1 MSGVPPPA
9 FSQTAGRERALDSI
23 AMSTPP
29 DPVETGLVAS
39 LRGLDRDGRLL
50 FLIRSLRMFGYGF
63 LAVVLVLYLD
73 ALGLDA
79 LTIGVI
85 LTLTLVGDTLLSLWL
100 TTSAD
105 RIGRRR
111 VLVVGCVLMV
121 AAGIVFALTSWP
133 PLLIVAATIG
143 VISPTGNEVGPF
155 LAVEQSA
162 LSESVHGARRTAT
175 FAWYNLVGYL
185 ATASG
190 ALLAG
195 LVSQALIERGL
206 ADVDAYRAVVV
217 GYALIGIAM
226 AVACL
231 RLGSRVEAPARE
243 SGTRDEV
250 RRRFGLGRSRGVV
263 LRLSALFSIDAFA
276 GGFIPLSLMAFWFHL
291 RFGVE
296 PAALGL
302 IFFVTNL
309 LSAVSALSAAPIA
322 ARIGLINTMVFTHLP
337 SNVLLILIPLMPTLE
352 LAVAV
357 VIVRFSLSQMDVPT
371 RQSYVMAVVDPD
383 ERSAAAG
390 VTGIARTTG
399 AAISPAFSAVLISSA
414 GLAAVPFFLA
424 GGLKIAYDLL
434 LYREFRS
441 VRPADEQPG

>member
-1 MSGVPPPA
+1 MTAPA
-9 FSQTAGRERALDSI
+9 DR
-23 AMSTPP
+23 
-29 DPVETGLVAS
+29 VETGLVAS
-39 LRGLDRDGRLL
+39 LRGLDRNSRLL
-50 FLIRSLRMFGYGF
+50 FLIRSLRMFAYGF

-73 ALGLDA
+73 ALGLDPF
-79 LTIGVI
+79 TIGAI
-85 LTLTLVGDTLLSLWL
+85 LTLTLVGDTLVSLWL

-111 VLVVGCVLMV
+111 VLLAGCVLMV
-121 AAGIVFALTSWP
+121 AAGVVFALTSWP

-155 LAVEQSA
+155 LAVEQAA
-162 LSESVHGARRTAT
+162 LSESIHGARRTST
-175 FAWYNLVGYL
+175 FAWYNLVGYV

-195 LVSQALIERGL
+195 VVSQALLDRG
-206 ADVDAYRAVVV
+206 AAQADAYRVIVVA
-217 GYALIGIAM
+217 YAAIGLIM
-226 AVACL
+226 ALASA
-231 RLGSRVEAPARE
+231 RLGPAIEPPPGE
-243 SGTRDEV
+243 SQAADGI

-276 GGFIPLSLMAFWFHL
+276 GGFIPLSLMAYWFHL

-296 PAALGL
+296 PGVLGL
-302 IFFVTNL
+302 VFFGSNL
-309 LSAVSALSAAPIA
+309 LSAVSALSAARIA

-337 SNVLLILIPLMPTLE
+337 SNVLLILVPLMPTLE
-352 LAVAV
+352 LAIV
-357 VIVRFSLSQMDVPT
+357 VLLLRFCLSQMDVPT

-399 AAISPAFSAVLISSA
+399 AAISPSVSTVLVSSA
-414 GLAAVPFFLA
+414 AFAALPFFLA
-424 GGLKIAYDLL
+424 GGLKIVYDLL

-441 VRPADEQPG
+441 VRPPDERGAVG